1 MMRQTA
7 AIFLDSYRELN
18 SRKLFWVSIGISG
31 LIVAAFACTGINAQ
45 GLTFLTWT
53 LPLPFVGSLFTPELF
68 YKWAFINIGVKFWL
82 AWIAMGLA
90 LLSTASVFPE
100 FVANGSIELS
110 LSKPIGRLRLFL
122 TKYAAAMLF
131 ATLQVATFTVASF
144 LVIGIRGGAWEWRIF
159 LAIPIVVLVFSYVYC
174 VCVLCGL
181 LTRSTIFS
189 LLAAGLFWL
198 FLFLLNLADQGT
210 LAFKSQTQ
218 AEIAVAERTIPKMQE
233 NAKKTIAKTLAL
245 NDPSLQLPAY
255 SDAAKAGNPT
265 EADLALANPML
276 ASRQKSLTEKKEL
289 LETITKWNSG
299 FVIGKAILPKT
310 TETTALLDRSLLS
323 EADIKRIRMGGDD
336 QDAQPAVVIDDDV
349 PNPTETRE
357 QRRERQRQIQ
367 SEATSR
373 TENALRSRS
382 LWYVIGG
389 SLLFEGVV
397 LALCA
402 WYFSR
407 RDF

>member
-18 SRKLFWVSIGISG
+18 SRKLFWVAIGISG

-45 GLTFLTWT
+45 GLTFITWT
-53 LPLPFVGSLFTPELF
+53 LPIPFIGSFFTPELF

-82 AWIAMGLA
+82 SWIAMGLA
-90 LLSTASVFPE
+90 LLSTASVFPD

-131 ATLQVATFTVASF
+131 ATLQVATFTIASF

-174 VCVLCGL
+174 VCVMCGL

-210 LAFKSQTQ
+210 LAFKAQTQ
-218 AEIAVAERTIPKMQE
+218 AEIAQSERTLPRMQE
-233 NAKKTIAKTLAL
+233 NARKTIAKTLAL
-245 NDPSLQLPAY
+245 NDPSIQLPAY
-255 SDAAKAGNPT
+255 SDDAKAGNPT
-265 EADLALANPML
+265 DADLALANPML
-276 ASRQKSLTEKKEL
+276 ATRQKSLAEKKEL
-289 LETITKWNSG
+289 LETITKWNTG

-310 TETTALLDRSLLS
+310 TETTSLLDRSLLS
-323 EADIKRIRMGGDD
+323 EDDIKRIRMGDEPE
-336 QDAQPAVVIDDDV
+336 AQPVVIEDET

-357 QRRERQRQIQ
+357 QRQQRRREIQ
-367 SEATSR
+367 ADAAGRVEQ
-373 TENALRSRS
+373 ALRSRS

-389 SLLFEGVV
+389 SLAFEAVI
-397 LALCA
+397 LSFCA
-402 WYFSR
+402 WFFSR